1 MAAHGPLRGKGRGGA
16 RAMRDKDKDS
26 PGDSRRVRETPGEY
40 GRLQEST
47 GDSRRIRERGG
58 LYIQD
63 FLTTLRN

>member
-1 MAAHGPLRGKGRGGA
+1 MAAHGPLRGKRRGGA
-16 RAMRDKDKDS
+16 RAMRDNDKDS
-26 PGDSRRVRETPGEY
+26 PGGSRRIRETPGEY

-47 GDSRRIRERGG
+47 GDSRRIRKRGG